1 MAAWGAG
8 LSSLGG
14 FMISDFITRAGVRAF
29 LLAGVA
35 FSLPACATVTRGSS
49 QQFTVQST
57 PPGAQVSTSNGFE
70 CQATPCTFRMPR
82 KDAFRITVSKDGYVS
97 QTHDITSSVSGA
109 GGTAMA
115 GNILVG
121 GLIGGAIDATSGAMN
136 DLKPNPLIVTLRTPA
151 EEAAARAAAPAAGAQ
166 AATQQ

>member
-1 MAAWGAG
+1 
-8 LSSLGG
+8 
-14 FMISDFITRAGVRAF
+14 MIFRNPARFGVRA
-29 LLAGVA
+29 LALAGVA
-35 FSLPACATVTRGSS
+35 LSLPACATVTRGSS
-49 QQFTVQST
+49 QQFSVQST

-82 KDAFRITVSKDGYVS
+82 KDAFRITVSKDGYVA

-115 GNILVG
+115 GNILIG
-121 GLIGGAIDATSGAMN
+121 GIIGGAIDATSGAMN

-151 EEAAARAAAPAAGAQ
+151 EEAAAAQAPVSTPPAAAAAAAGGE
-166 AATQQ
+166 

>member
-1 MAAWGAG
+1 
-8 LSSLGG
+8 
-14 FMISDFITRAGVRAF
+14 MIFRNPAHLGVRV
-29 LLAGVA
+29 LALVGVA
-35 FSLPACATVTRGSS
+35 LSLPACATVTRGSS
-49 QQFTVQST
+49 QQFSVQST

-82 KDAFRITVSKDGYVS
+82 KDAFRITVSKEGYVS

-115 GNILVG
+115 GNILIG

-151 EEAAARAAAPAAGAQ
+151 EEAAAGRSAAPTTTPPAGDQ
-166 AATQQ
+166 

>member
-1 MAAWGAG
+1 
-8 LSSLGG
+8 
-14 FMISDFITRAGVRAF
+14 MIFRTSARFGVRA
-29 LLAGVA
+29 LALVSVA
-35 FSLPACATVTRGSS
+35 LSLPACATVTRGSS
-49 QQFTVQST
+49 QQFSVQST

-82 KDAFRITVSKDGYVS
+82 KDAFRITVSKDGYVA

-115 GNILVG
+115 GNILIG
-121 GLIGGAIDATSGAMN
+121 GIIGGAIDATSGAMN

-151 EEAAARAAAPAAGAQ
+151 EEAAGRSAAPATAPAGGE
-166 AATQQ
+166 